1 MMPNPNLT
9 PVNPAGFDHI
19 PTLTK
24 SMVLDDVPEAVRLAL
39 EARAAEKRA
48 LLAMSEELVN
58 NLRPEIERLTTDLV
72 QRALAGLW
80 EKRARG
86 YDERQA

>member
-1 MMPNPNLT
+1 MMTTPKPT
-9 PVNPAGFDHI
+9 PVNPAELDHI

-24 SMVLDDVPEAVRLAL
+24 SMVIEDVPDAVRLAL

-48 LLAMSEELVN
+48 LLALSDELVN
-58 NLRPEIERLTTDLV
+58 NLRPDIERLTADLV

-86 YDERQA
+86 YDERQV